1 MGGTAEG
8 GRSRRPR
15 AKCRCM
21 KNIKALIADG
31 GNTTLGAISR
41 STAPQLLRTIT
52 THLAML
58 VQSGGKTLKALLS
71 DSKRRS

>member
-1 MGGTAEG
+1 
-8 GRSRRPR
+8 
-15 AKCRCM
+15 M